1 MKRLNSDSTA
11 HFCSPLRKLL
21 FAVLLMTITGSTW
34 AATFTVDQP
43 NCASLQQA
51 IADANAN
58 PGLDTVEFTVDV
70 KDVTSGTCGVFDSGD
85 PDTMFIARVSDDL
98 IIKGNGH
105 SVTGAAYWVTPE
117 GLINPVG
124 ECPSSRQAN
133 IIASNPLGL
142 IRMDNGADVVIN
154 DLKLEKLRAIAVLKD
169 GGDLTVNNMQAFNIN
184 DFYKSCDSSP
194 IYVGG
199 DQNVTINDSAFGPA
213 WNLGT
218 VTGIAD
224 DNQIWFNA
232 YINGFGNV
240 GTLSIAN
247 SRFFAGNIPVLF
259 WSGTARIES
268 SILGGK
274 FLATTLGGDI
284 TIVNSLLMT
293 DEVQQTTQGRIVASR
308 NSSVHIEASTI
319 AVSSLDCN
327 ILCQNEF
334 GPGAG
339 ILIAQ
344 SGSTIDLKAS
354 AISVGLPSVPGS
366 VLIREATGGNVTA
379 TASPNPNWVQPVFE
393 QNAAALQTILD
404 QPALLTD
411 APGLPNIF
419 GNPSFYYAAVTP
431 MLDDGGGTPGL
442 LIDAVTDANTTN
454 VLTSPIDGSPITKD
468 VFGNPRTEAG
478 GTVRNIG
485 AVQLGL
491 APTLSLSAT
500 GDGSADLNWT
510 RPLDPGSG
518 AITGYEVCFGT
529 GAVPDPSAIGTAC
542 PGTLQSISNVPDTL
556 SGQVSGLTN
565 GDSYWFLVRGVNA
578 VGGGPWSNAVT
589 GTPYGEIGT
598 PSLAVTST
606 SCGTA
611 LLEWTQPDLGGHEFA
626 GYVITWSVEGSGV
639 IAGTTVIPNYDTLST
654 TINGLNC
661 NTRYLFTIA
670 VNTDAGGTGSPGT
683 STTVVPAVPVPVL
696 DHVGLLLLVTLM
708 LGIGMVG
715 IRRFS

>member
-419 GNPSFYYAAVTP
+419 GNPSFYYEAVTP

-565 GDSYWFLVRGVNA
+565 GDSYWFLVRGVNV

>member
-1 MKRLNSDSTA
+1 
-11 HFCSPLRKLL
+11 
-21 FAVLLMTITGSTW
+21 MTITGSTR

-51 IADANAN
+51 IADANDN

-105 SVTGAAYWVTPE
+105 SVTGAAYWITPD

-124 ECPSSRQAN
+124 DCPSSRQAN
-133 IIASNPLGL
+133 VIASNPLGL

-154 DLKLEKLRAIAVLKD
+154 DLKLDKLRAIAVLKD

-232 YINGFGNV
+232 YINGFGNA

-379 TASPNPNWVQPVFE
+379 TASPNPNWVQPVSD
-393 QNAAALQTILD
+393 QDANQLRTILD

-411 APGLPNIF
+411 APGLPNIIA
-419 GNPSFYYAAVTP
+419 NPSFYYAAVTP
-431 MLDDGGGTPGL
+431 LLDDGGGTPGL

-529 GAVPDPSAIGTAC
+529 GTVPEPSALGTDC
-542 PGTLQSISNVPDTL
+542 EDGDGNPGTVQSISNAPDTP

-598 PSLAVTST
+598 PSLTVMST
-606 SCGTA
+606 SCGSA
-611 LLEWTQPDLGGHEFA
+611 LLEWTQPDLGGHQFA
-626 GYVITWSVEGSGV
+626 GYLVTWSVQGSGV
-639 IAGTTVIPNYDTLST
+639 IAGTAVIQDYDTLST
-654 TINGLNC
+654 TISGLNC
-661 NTRYLFTIA
+661 NIRYRFTVA
-670 VNTDAGGTGSPGT
+670 VITVDGGTGNQGA
-683 STTVVPAVPVPVL
+683 STTIVPAAASIPVL
-696 DHVGLLLLVTLM
+696 DKAALLLLAVLM